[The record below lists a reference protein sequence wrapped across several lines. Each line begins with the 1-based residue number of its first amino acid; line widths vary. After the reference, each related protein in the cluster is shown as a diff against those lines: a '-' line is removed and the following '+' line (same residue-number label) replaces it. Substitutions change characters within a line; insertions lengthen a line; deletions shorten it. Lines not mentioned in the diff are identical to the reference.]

1 MRHPR
6 SATIGEANCFIDV
19 MNTQQVMVYGTLRRV
34 EDAEAKEHRPKKE
47 LG

>member
-1 MRHPR
+1 
-6 SATIGEANCFIDV
+6 
-19 MNTQQVMVYGTLRRV
+19 MNAQQVMVYNALHRV